1 MIERNWRLPVTKLR
15 VMGEQG
21 YKKIQPLDSTM
32 KRMTNMKKYSGRKT
46 STAITAA
53 AIAIASV
60 VMTSV
65 WQIPQATA
73 SSLEEIKASR
83 EISVP
88 IDQVWNV
95 VSDIDNETKYWP
107 TFKAIRNVNMSAVN
121 MTANTT
127 EREVTLEVGPQGET
141 ITHQFVTVNSEQF
154 VVETNITE
162 GPVTGTRVL
171 TLSPSSN
178 TNATK
183 IDVFWNVDLSGI
195 PIFGRGFAKDGI
207 MRTTEEALGNI
218 AAEVEVK

>member
-1 MIERNWRLPVTKLR
+1 
-15 VMGEQG
+15 
-21 YKKIQPLDSTM
+21 M
-32 KRMTNMKKYSGRKT
+32 KRMTSVKKYTNRKT
-46 STAITAA
+46 STAITVV

-83 EISVP
+83 EVSAP
-88 IDQVWNV
+88 IDQVWSV
-95 VSDIDNETKYWP
+95 VSDVDNETKYWS
-107 TFKAIRNVNMSAVN
+107 TFKAIRNINMTAIN

-127 EREVTLEVGPQGET
+127 EREVTLVAGPQGET
-141 ITHQFVTVNSEQF
+141 ITHQFVTLNSEQF

-171 TLSPSSN
+171 TLSPSSSN

-207 MRTTEEALGNI
+207 MRTTEEALSNI

>member
-1 MIERNWRLPVTKLR
+1 MKNNDKFKKKNSSTK
-15 VMGEQG
+15 
-21 YKKIQPLDSTM
+21 IHT
-32 KRMTNMKKYSGRKT
+32 
-46 STAITAA
+46 ITTVVAL
-53 AIAIASV
+53 AIASS

-83 EISVP
+83 EISAP

-95 VSDIDNETKYWP
+95 VSDIDNETKYWS
-107 TFKAIRNVNMSAVN
+107 TFKAIKNINMTAIN

-127 EREVTLEVGPQGET
+127 EREVTLVVGPQGET
-141 ITHQFVTVNSEQF
+141 VTHQFVTVNPEQF
-154 VVETNITE
+154 VVQTNITE

-171 TLSPSSN
+171 TLSPSSSS

-183 IDVFWNVDLSGI
+183 IDVLWNVDLSGI

-207 MRTTEEALGNI
+207 MRTTEEALSNI
-218 AAEVEVK
+218 AADVEVR

>member
-1 MIERNWRLPVTKLR
+1 
-15 VMGEQG
+15 
-21 YKKIQPLDSTM
+21 M
-32 KRMTNMKKYSGRKT
+32 KRMTNVKKYTSRKIPT
-46 STAITAA
+46 TITVVT
-53 AIAIASV
+53 IAIASV

-73 SSLEEIKASR
+73 SSVEEIKASR
-83 EISVP
+83 EISSP

-95 VSDIDNETKYWP
+95 VSDIDNETKYWS
-107 TFKAIRNVNMSAVN
+107 TFKAIKNINMTASN

-127 EREVTLEVGPQGET
+127 EREVTLVTGPLGET
-141 ITHQFVTVNSEQF
+141 ITHQFVTVNPEQF

-162 GPVTGTRVL
+162 GPVTGNRIL

-178 TNATK
+178 ANATR
-183 IDVFWNVDLSGI
+183 IDVFWNVDMSGI

-207 MRTTEEALGNI
+207 MRTTEEALGRI

>member
-1 MIERNWRLPVTKLR
+1 
-15 VMGEQG
+15 
-21 YKKIQPLDSTM
+21 M
-32 KRMTNMKKYSGRKT
+32 KRMTNVKKYTSRKT
-46 STAITAA
+46 STAITVVAM
-53 AIAIASV
+53 AIASV

-73 SSLEEIKASR
+73 SSSLEEIKASR
-83 EISVP
+83 EISAP

-95 VSDIDNETKYWP
+95 VSDVDNETKYWP
-107 TFKAIRNVNMSAVN
+107 TFKTIKNINMTAFN

-127 EREVTLEVGPQGET
+127 EREVTLVAGPSGET
-141 ITHQFVTVNSEQF
+141 TTHQFVTVNSEQF

-183 IDVFWNVDLSGI
+183 IDVFWNVDMSGI

-207 MRTTEEALGNI
+207 MRTTEEALSNI
-218 AAEVEVK
+218 ATEVEVK

>member
-1 MIERNWRLPVTKLR
+1 M
-15 VMGEQG
+15 
-21 YKKIQPLDSTM
+21 YSTM
-32 KRMTNMKKYSGRKT
+32 KRMTSVKKYTNRKT
-46 STAITAA
+46 STAITVV

-83 EISVP
+83 EISAP
-88 IDQVWNV
+88 IDQVWSV
-95 VSDIDNETKYWP
+95 VSDVNNETKYWS
-107 TFKAIRNVNMSAVN
+107 TFKAIRNINMTAIN

-127 EREVTLEVGPQGET
+127 EREVTLVAGPQGET
-141 ITHQFVTVNSEQF
+141 ITHQFVTLNSEQF
-154 VVETNITE
+154 VVETNITK

-171 TLSPSSN
+171 TLSPSSSN

-207 MRTTEEALGNI
+207 MRTTEEALSNI

>member
-1 MIERNWRLPVTKLR
+1 
-15 VMGEQG
+15 
-21 YKKIQPLDSTM
+21 
-32 KRMTNMKKYSGRKT
+32 MTNVKKYTTSKT
-46 STAITAA
+46 RAVITVVAL
-53 AIAIASV
+53 AIASV

-83 EISVP
+83 EISAP

-95 VSDIDNETKYWP
+95 VSDIDNETKYWS
-107 TFKAIRNVNMSAVN
+107 TFKTIKNIN
-121 MTANTT
+121 MTAINMTSNTT
-127 EREVTLEVGPQGET
+127 EREVTLQTGPLGET
-141 ITHQFVTVNSEQF
+141 ITHQFVTVNPEQF

-178 TNATK
+178 INATM

-207 MRTTEEALGNI
+207 TRTTEEALGNI
-218 AAEVEVK
+218 AAEVEVR

>member
-1 MIERNWRLPVTKLR
+1 
-15 VMGEQG
+15 
-21 YKKIQPLDSTM
+21 M
-32 KRMTNMKKYSGRKT
+32 KRITNVKKYRSSKT
-46 STAITAA
+46 LTSITAVA

-83 EISVP
+83 EISAP
-88 IDQVWNV
+88 IDQVWNI
-95 VSDIDNETKYWP
+95 VSDIDNDTKYWP
-107 TFKAIRNVNMSAVN
+107 TFKAIKNINTATIN

-127 EREVTLEVGPQGET
+127 EREVTLVVGPQGET
-141 ITHQFVTVNSEQF
+141 ITHQFVTVNPEQF
-154 VVETNITE
+154 VIETNITE

-171 TLSPSSN
+171 TLSPSSSS

-183 IDVFWNVDLSGI
+183 IDVLWNVDLSGI

-207 MRTTEEALGNI
+207 MRTTEEALSNI

>member
-1 MIERNWRLPVTKLR
+1 
-15 VMGEQG
+15 
-21 YKKIQPLDSTM
+21 M
-32 KRMTNMKKYSGRKT
+32 KRMTNVKKYTSRKKT
-46 STAITAA
+46 STAITVVA
-53 AIAIASV
+53 AIAIASSV

-73 SSLEEIKASR
+73 SSLEEIRVSR
-83 EISVP
+83 EISAP

-95 VSDIDNETKYWP
+95 VSNVDNETKYWS
-107 TFKAIRNVNMSAVN
+107 TFKAIKNINKTAIN

-127 EREVTLEVGPQGET
+127 EREVTLAAGPLGET

-154 VVETNITE
+154 AVQTNITE
-162 GPVTGTRVL
+162 GPVTGTRLL
-171 TLSPSSN
+171 TLNPSSSN

-207 MRTTEEALGNI
+207 MRTTEEALSNI
-218 AAEVEVK
+218 AAEVEAK

>member
-1 MIERNWRLPVTKLR
+1 MK
-15 VMGEQG
+15 
-21 YKKIQPLDSTM
+21 
-32 KRMTNMKKYSGRKT
+32 KRMTNVVEKYTGRKET
-46 STAITAA
+46 STAITVV

-83 EISVP
+83 EISAP

-95 VSDIDNETKYWP
+95 VSDVDNETKYW
-107 TFKAIRNVNMSAVN
+107 TTVKSIRNINMTAIN

-127 EREVTLEVGPQGET
+127 EREVTLVVGPQGET
-141 ITHQFVTVNSEQF
+141 ITHQFVTVNPEQF

-162 GPVTGTRVL
+162 GPVTGTRIL
-171 TLSPSSN
+171 TLSPSPSN

-183 IDVFWNVDLSGI
+183 IDVSWNVDLSGL

-207 MRTTEEALGNI
+207 MRTTEEALSNI
-218 AAEVEVK
+218 AAEAEVR

>member
-1 MIERNWRLPVTKLR
+1 
-15 VMGEQG
+15 
-21 YKKIQPLDSTM
+21 M
-32 KRMTNMKKYSGRKT
+32 KRMTNVKKYTSRKT
-46 STAITAA
+46 SIAMTVVAV
-53 AIAIASV
+53 AIASSV

-83 EISVP
+83 EIFAP

-95 VSDIDNETKYWP
+95 VSDVDNETKYWS
-107 TFKAIRNVNMSAVN
+107 TFKTIKNINMTAIN

-127 EREVTLEVGPQGET
+127 EREVTLVAGPQGDT
-141 ITHQFVTVNSEQF
+141 KTHQFVTVNPEQF

-162 GPVTGTRVL
+162 GPVTGTRIL
-171 TLSPSSN
+171 TLSPSSSN
-178 TNATK
+178 TNTTK
-183 IDVFWNVDLSGI
+183 IDVFWNVDMSGI

-207 MRTTEEALGNI
+207 MRTTEEALSNI